1 MHFRISNILIF
12 FIIGFIFFSCNTEP
26 GGISTDLIN
35 NPNTAS
41 GNGDSSL
48 LPAFEFIEETHDFRS
63 ITEGETV
70 AFNFNFTNS
79 GKSDLIISDV
89 STSCGCTVPEYPKT
103 PIRPGG
109 KGFIKV
115 TFNSAG
121 KHGYQTKNIVIVA
134 NTQPNV
140 TQLKIKAQV
149 VAAGKQK

>member
-1 MHFRISNILIF
+1 MRFRISNIIILLIPLV
-12 FIIGFIFFSCNTEP
+12 IFFSCNSDND
-26 GGISTDLIN
+26 GISTNLIN

-41 GNGDSSL
+41 GKGDRSV
-48 LPAFEFIEETHDFRS
+48 LPAFTFTEDTHDFHS

-70 AFNFNFTNS
+70 SYNFNFTNS

-89 STSCGCTVPEYPKT
+89 STSCGCAVTEFPKT

-109 KGFIKV
+109 KGAIKV
-115 TFNSAG
+115 SFNSAG
-121 KHGYQTKNIVIVA
+121 KHGYQTKSIVIVA

-149 VAAGKQK
+149 VAAGNQK